1 MIRCS
6 SFVKSEVC
14 GVGGGGGG
22 VGISVGAGIA
32 VVVETYFCQTP
43 G

>member
-14 GVGGGGGG
+14 GVGGGG